1 MSASVTEQH
10 NPSLSHTQQLP
21 THGCRH
27 LNLSI
32 DYNWTRWMAFF
43 FSSSFYTNDAHSR
56 TVSNSLQHILILPCC
71 SLGLKN
77 LIRNT
82 AFNCNIYIVFI
93 ITFTFQYLPVSS
105 VFLYTNSGL
114 KNFYLDALEMDSTNP
129 QKGMA
134 MRKSYTVNTAVS
146 IYS

>member
-1 MSASVTEQH
+1 
-10 NPSLSHTQQLP
+10 
-21 THGCRH
+21 
-27 LNLSI
+27 
-32 DYNWTRWMAFF
+32 MAFF
-43 FSSSFYTNDAHSR
+43 FASSFYTNGAHSR
-56 TVSNSLQHILILPCC
+56 TVSNSLQHILILSCC

-77 LIRNT
+77 FIRNT
-82 AFNCNIYIVFI
+82 AFNCNIYVVFI
-93 ITFTFQYLPVSS
+93 IIFTFQYLPVSS
-105 VFLYTNSGL
+105 IFLYTNSGL